1 MKTKPKR
8 NASKRKLTVAQLR
21 SVKLDETNNQCPSN
35 FYEAAWENFS
45 HTFRDAVRV
54 HRGPHGFR
62 GDKNAAALKQQC
74 LDEFNRGRDEMIDV
88 ALDETDKSDIAKKLR
103 AKLPS
108 LKKATEKP

>member
-1 MKTKPKR
+1 MKRKPKER
-8 NASKRKLTVAQLR
+8 TPTVAQLR
-21 SVKLDETNNQCPSN
+21 RVKLDESNFQCPSN

-88 ALDETDKSDIAKKLR
+88 ARDQTNQSDLAKKMR

-108 LKKATEKP
+108 LKKSTE

>member
-1 MKTKPKR
+1 MKRKPK
-8 NASKRKLTVAQLR
+8 KRKPTVAELR
-21 SVKLDETNNQCPSN
+21 RVKLGDDNYQCPSN

-62 GDKNAAALKQQC
+62 GEKNAAACKQQC
-74 LDEFNRGRDEMIDV
+74 LDEFNRMRDEMIEV
-88 ALDETDKSDIAKKLR
+88 ARDMTDQSETAKRLR

-108 LKKATEKP
+108 LKKSTE